1 MLKVTKVTSCLMC
14 RVGFNILGPLQNQLA
29 AMDDRKRAA
38 LVGLGLGAAGLL
50 AAGQADAATEAFQ
63 LAAGDNR
70 GSIIAS
76 LALPVLGW

>member
-1 MLKVTKVTSCLMC
+1 
-14 RVGFNILGPLQNQLA
+14 
-29 AMDDRKRAA
+29 MDDRKRAA